1 MSLSQ
6 FVLFGDSI
14 TQAAFGQNHG
24 FAFGAQLADV
34 YARKLDIIN
43 RGLSGY
49 NTDQALRALS
59 LCVPDAD
66 EVSVRFLTI
75 FFGAND
81 SRIAGTP
88 GGPDQCV
95 PIEKFKANL
104 TAMVRHPQVTAHQ
117 DIRVVLISPPPID
130 ERLLGTADRDKFPEL
145 GRTALR
151 RTAANTALYAE
162 AVREVGRELQVPVL
176 DIWTAMMARAG
187 YAFSPASDTPQ
198 AIAGSVS
205 VPTNATLQSYLSD
218 GLHFSPEG
226 YKVLYGEL
234 MSLIAREWPDQM
246 PSRLRMK
253 LPAWDDMQASNGQ
266 ESDDLEGLDKNGK
279 TVMGTFEATIL
290 NVQEA

>member
-1 MSLSQ
+1 MALNQ

-14 TQAAFGQNHG
+14 TQAAFGQSHG

-49 NTDQALRALS
+49 NTEQALRALP

-66 EVSVRFLTI
+66 VVSVRFLTI

-95 PIEKFKANL
+95 PLENFKANL

-117 DIRVVLISPPPID
+117 DIRIILISPPPID
-130 ERLLGTADRDKFPEL
+130 ERILGSSDRDKLPEL
-145 GRTALR
+145 GRTTLR

-187 YAFSPASDTPQ
+187 YSPGPVSDTPQ

-205 VPTNATLQSYLSD
+205 VPTNAILQSYLSD

-234 MSLIAREWPDQM
+234 MSLIQREWPDQM

-253 LPAWDDMQASNGQ
+253 LPAWDDVQAWNGQ
-266 ESDDLEGLDKNGK
+266 KPDDLERLIKNGK
-279 TVMGTFEATIL
+279 RVMGTFEATVL
-290 NVQEA
+290 DVEEA